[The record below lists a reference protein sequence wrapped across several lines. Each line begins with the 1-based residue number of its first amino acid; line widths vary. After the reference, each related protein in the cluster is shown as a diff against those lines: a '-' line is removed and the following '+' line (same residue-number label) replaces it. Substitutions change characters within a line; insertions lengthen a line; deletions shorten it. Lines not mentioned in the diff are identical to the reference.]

1 MYVKSELVEQS
12 GREKNH
18 WLRCNYNDMLEKRA
32 ALGET
37 HTKYKTIALG
47 FFY

>member
-18 WLRCNYNDMLEKRA
+18 WLRYNYHNYNDMLEK
-32 ALGET
+32 
-37 HTKYKTIALG
+37 
-47 FFY
+47 